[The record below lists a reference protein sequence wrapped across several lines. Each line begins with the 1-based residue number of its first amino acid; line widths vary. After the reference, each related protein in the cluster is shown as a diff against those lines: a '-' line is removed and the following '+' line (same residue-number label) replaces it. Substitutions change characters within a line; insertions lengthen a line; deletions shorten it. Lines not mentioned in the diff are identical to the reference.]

1 MTVSLGEVRAAA
13 ERIAG
18 RVRRTPVIEV
28 APGLTFKLELLQ
40 HTGSFKPRGAFNRL
54 LAAKETGELD
64 GQGIVTASGGNAG
77 LAAAYAARELGVRA
91 RIFVPVT
98 APAPKV
104 AKLRTLEAEVVQA
117 GNEYAEAYN
126 AALQARDESGAL
138 LLHAYD
144 QPEVVA
150 GQGTVGLEL
159 VDQVGAFDTVLVAV
173 GGGGLIA
180 GIATAIGDSVRVV
193 GVEPELA
200 PTLHRALEAGEPTD
214 GPVGGVAADSLG
226 ARRLGDLA
234 FEAVRRYD
242 VASLLVGEDAI
253 VAARNELWRDH
264 HVAVEHGAAV
274 AYAALTSGAYKPAPG
289 EQVVVVVCG
298 ANTDPATLGQT
309 LAPAGA
315 QD

>member
-18 RVRRTPVIEV
+18 RVRRTPVVDV

-54 LAAKETGELD
+54 LTALENGELG
-64 GQGIVTASGGNAG
+64 GQGLVTASGGNAG
-77 LAAAYAARELGVRA
+77 LAAAYAARELGVPA

-104 AKLRTLEAEVVQA
+104 AKLRRLKAEVVQA
-117 GNEYAEAYN
+117 GTEYAEAYQ
-126 AALQARDESGAL
+126 AALDARDKSGAL

-144 QPEVVA
+144 HPEVVA

-159 VDQVGAFDTVLVAV
+159 LEQAGTFDTVLVAV

-180 GIATAIGDSVRVV
+180 GIATAIGDHARVI

-200 PTLHRALEAGEPTD
+200 PTLHHALDAGQPVD

-234 FEAVRRYD
+234 FEAVRRHT
-242 VASLLVGEDAI
+242 VESLLVGEESI
-253 VAARNELWRDH
+253 VAARKELWRDH
-264 HVAVEHGAAV
+264 HLAVEHGAAV
-274 AYAALTSGAYKPAPG
+274 AYAALASGVYKPAGG
-289 EQVVVVVCG
+289 ERIVVVVCG
-298 ANTDPATLGQT
+298 ANTDPSTLT
-309 LAPAGA
+309 
-315 QD
+315 